1 MSDEIVGKRVLLRQK
16 KLEDA
21 WVDYAWKRDPEL
33 ARLDATIPLDLP
45 FSMYL
50 ISYAEELNHYDGRTH
65 TYAIENLDGKHIGN
79 CSYYNLDRDRREAEL
94 GILIG
99 EASCWDSGY
108 GTDAV
113 AALVRYAFR
122 KESLKRMYLHTLVEN
137 IRAQR
142 CFRKCGFVPCRRVT
156 RAGHDFIRME
166 INEQEVRCIE
176 ESMPD
181 TDSL

>member
-1 MSDEIVGKRVLLRQK
+1 MNQEIRGKRVLLRKK

-21 WVDYAWKRDPEL
+21 WTDYAWKQDPEL

-50 ISYAEELNHYDGRTH
+50 VGYAEELNQNDGRTH
-65 TYAIENLDGKHIGN
+65 TYAIETLGGKHIGN

-113 AALVRYAFR
+113 ATLVHYAFR

-142 CFRKCGFVPCRRVT
+142 CFRKCGFVAGRRVA
-156 RAGHDFIRME
+156 RAGYDFIRME
-166 INEQEVRCIE
+166 ITEQELAGQR
-176 ESMPD
+176 ESAHKPD
-181 TDSL
+181 SS

>member
-1 MSDEIVGKRVLLRQK
+1 MNEEIRGRKVLLRKK

-21 WVDYAWKRDPEL
+21 WSDYAWKQDPEL

-50 ISYAEELNHYDGRTH
+50 VSYAEDLNHGDGRARL
-65 TYAIENLDGKHIGN
+65 YAIETFHGRHIGN
-79 CSYYNLDRDRREAEL
+79 CSYYNLDRDRREAEV

-99 EASCWDSGY
+99 DTSSWDLGY

-113 AALVRYAFR
+113 AALVRHAFK
-122 KESLKRMYLHTLVEN
+122 KESLKLMYLHTLVGN

-156 RAGHDFIRME
+156 RSGHDFIRME
-166 INEQEVRCIE
+166 IKEQEVSVVDQFEI
-176 ESMPD
+176 
-181 TDSL
+181 

>member
-1 MSDEIVGKRVLLRQK
+1 VSQEIRGKKVLLRRK

-21 WVDYAWKRDPEL
+21 WTDYAWKQDPEL

-50 ISYAEELNHYDGRTH
+50 VSYAEELNQYDGRTH
-65 TYAIENLDGKHIGN
+65 TYAIETLDGKHIGN

-113 AALVRYAFR
+113 ATLVRYAFR
-122 KESLKRMYLHTLVEN
+122 KESLRRMYLHTLVKN
-137 IRAQR
+137 IRAQC
-142 CFRKCGFVPCRRVT
+142 CFRKCGFVPGRRVA
-156 RAGHDFIRME
+156 RAGYDFIRME
-166 INEQEVRCIE
+166 ITEQELASQR
-176 ESMPD
+176 ESAQKPD
-181 TDSL
+181 SP

>member
-1 MSDEIVGKRVLLRQK
+1 MSEEIRGKRVLLRKK

-21 WVDYAWKRDPEL
+21 WIDYAWKRDPEL

-50 ISYAEELNHYDGRTH
+50 IGYAEELNQYDGRTH
-65 TYAIENLDGKHIGN
+65 TYAIETLDGKHIGN

-113 AALVRYAFR
+113 AALVQHAFR

-156 RAGHDFIRME
+156 RAGYDFIRME
-166 INEQEVRCIE
+166 ITEQEVR
-176 ESMPD
+176 SAW
-181 TDSL
+181 DSAHETEPI

>member
-1 MSDEIVGKRVLLRQK
+1 MNEEIRGSKVLLRKK

-21 WVDYAWKRDPEL
+21 WSDYAWKQDPVL
-33 ARLDATIPLDLP
+33 AHLDASVPLDLP

-50 ISYAEELNHYDGRTH
+50 ISYAEDLNRSDGRAQL
-65 TYAIENLDGKHIGN
+65 YAIETLDGRHIGN
-79 CSYYNLDRDRREAEL
+79 CSYYNHDRDRREAEL

-99 EASCWDSGY
+99 DTSCWNLGY

-113 AALVRYAFR
+113 AALVRHAFK
-122 KESLKRMYLHTLVEN
+122 KEGLKLMYLHTLVAN

-156 RAGHDFIRME
+156 RSGHDFIRME
-166 INEQEVRCIE
+166 IREQEVR
-176 ESMPD
+176 STADSAHD
-181 TDSL
+181 TDSI

>member
-1 MSDEIVGKRVLLRQK
+1 MNEEIKGKRVLLRKK

-21 WVDYAWKRDPEL
+21 WTDFAWKQDSEL

-50 ISYAEELNHYDGRTH
+50 ISYAEELNQYDGRTH
-65 TYAIENLDGKHIGN
+65 TYAIETLDGKHIGN

-108 GTDAV
+108 GADAV

-166 INEQEVRCIE
+166 INEQEVACQRD
-176 ESMPD
+176 SKPNPD
-181 TDSL
+181 SI

>member
-1 MSDEIVGKRVLLRQK
+1 VNEEIKGKRVLLRKK

-21 WVDYAWKRDPEL
+21 WADYAWKQDPEL

-50 ISYAEELNHYDGRTH
+50 ISYAEELNQYDGRTH
-65 TYAIENLDGKHIGN
+65 TYAIETLDGKHIGN
-79 CSYYNLDRDRREAEL
+79 CSYYNLDRDRREAEM

-113 AALVRYAFR
+113 AALVRYAFT
-122 KESLKRMYLHTLVEN
+122 KESLKRMYLHTLVKN

-142 CFRKCGFVPCRRVT
+142 CFRKCGFLPCRRVT

-166 INEQEVRCIE
+166 INEQEVRSIE
-176 ESMPD
+176 GSKPD
-181 TDSL
+181 TDSI